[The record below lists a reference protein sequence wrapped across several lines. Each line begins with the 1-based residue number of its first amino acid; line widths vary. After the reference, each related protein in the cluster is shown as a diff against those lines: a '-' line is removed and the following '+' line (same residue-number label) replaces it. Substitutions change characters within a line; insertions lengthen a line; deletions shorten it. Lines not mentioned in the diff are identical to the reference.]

1 VLMSGWTGID
11 FSTYGPD
18 EPVRHSRQG
27 AQTSALEAFTIADPD
42 RVLTVR
48 ELRSTAL
55 SAVAGRWGSARPQRS
70 RMN

>member
-1 VLMSGWTGID
+1 MLMSGWTGTD

-27 AQTSALEAFTIADPD
+27 AQTSALEALTIADPD
-42 RVLTVR
+42 PVLTVR
-48 ELRSTAL
+48 ELQSKPL
-55 SAVAGRWGSARPQRS
+55 SAVAGRWGSSRPKRS